1 MGIIQ
6 GEKNETFVV
15 SIEGGEAEEV
25 LSEEEAQR
33 FFWSPDGRAL
43 LYLKKGKLM
52 AVPVEGG
59 EPREYIEGLEISVG
73 RPVWSPDGKR
83 FVSLVADKTLKDP
96 ELEPPKPGMSTVARP
111 FMDLYLVSVSDGRAE
126 NLTTSFEDNVSDP
139 VWSGEA
145 VYFKATDNR
154 TYDEAVYRYSLK
166 DERLTV
172 LAEGEE
178 SYGRLSVGAGKMAL
192 TLQDATHPEDL
203 WVIDVGSGLKKR
215 LTELNP
221 QLGKFRF
228 SKPELFYYYNADG
241 EKLGALL
248 YKPVDFKEGDKVPV
262 ITNVYEKLT
271 PGIHRFNARSQ
282 MFLNHGYAMLQPN
295 VKVKVGETA
304 TSFVE
309 CVVPAVNTVRAM
321 GFTNGKFAIWGGSFG
336 GYSTS
341 YLITQ
346 TDIFACAVSRATPPE
361 LFRNWAS
368 GRDRDSYN
376 IVRGQARM
384 AANPYEARERYIDQS
399 AFFHLDKVNTPV
411 MIMHGIED
419 YTILYGEGEMMFYAL
434 RQLGKEAVLVLY
446 TYGDHS
452 LIRGSRSDALDVYYR
467 MLEWFKKYL
476 KREEAPDS

>member
-1 MGIIQ
+1 
-6 GEKNETFVV
+6 
-15 SIEGGEAEEV
+15 
-25 LSEEEAQR
+25 
-33 FFWSPDGRAL
+33 
-43 LYLKKGKLM
+43 
-52 AVPVEGG
+52 
-59 EPREYIEGLEISVG
+59 
-73 RPVWSPDGKR
+73 
-83 FVSLVADKTLKDP
+83 
-96 ELEPPKPGMSTVARP
+96 
-111 FMDLYLVSVSDGRAE
+111 
-126 NLTTSFEDNVSDP
+126 
-139 VWSGEA
+139 
-145 VYFKATDNR
+145 
-154 TYDEAVYRYSLK
+154 
-166 DERLTV
+166 
-172 LAEGEE
+172 
-178 SYGRLSVGAGKMAL
+178 
-192 TLQDATHPEDL
+192 
-203 WVIDVGSGLKKR
+203 
-215 LTELNP
+215 
-221 QLGKFRF
+221 
-228 SKPELFYYYNADG
+228 
-241 EKLGALL
+241 
-248 YKPVDFKEGDKVPV
+248 
-262 ITNVYEKLT
+262 
-271 PGIHRFNARSQ
+271 

-384 AANPYEARERYIDQS
+384 AANPYEARERYIAQS

-411 MIMHGIED
+411 MIMHGLKD

-434 RQLGKEAVLVLY
+434 RQLGKEATLVLY

-452 LIRGSRSDALDVYYR
+452 LIRGSRSDALDVYHR